1 MVKVKL
7 GGNISI
13 EGFEGLEPA
22 KTIVA
27 KKMIGL
33 FAKKAGAAMGS
44 LDSFDVVLAGNMV
57 TINAKSGSKVLEEK
71 GEDANLFVAL
81 SRALSAIAEKSQQNV

>member
-1 MVKVKL
+1 MGKIQL

-22 KTIVA
+22 KVIVA

-33 FAKKAGAAMGS
+33 FAKKTSTALGS
-44 LDSFDVVLAGNMV
+44 LDAFEVTLAGNSIAV
-57 TINAKSGSKVLEEK
+57 HAKSGERVLEEK
-71 GEDANLFVAL
+71 AEDANMFVAL
-81 SRALSAIAEKSQQNV
+81 SKALTEVVAKAR